1 MLKDKTMREIPPDMD
16 RYREWLRSHPRL
28 ANFTEEQ
35 IEAQYRARCGFET
48 FQQEE
53 RERVA
58 EEMAEYIYR
67 NFGVCLKVSVLKE
80 ALGEVV
86 GL

>member
-1 MLKDKTMREIPPDMD
+1 MD
-16 RYREWLRSHPRL
+16 RYREWLRTHPYL
-28 ANFTEEQ
+28 ANFTEDQ
-35 IEAQYRARCGFET
+35 IEAQFKARWGFET
-48 FQQEE
+48 FQSEE
-53 RERVA
+53 RERIA

-67 NFGVCLKVSVLKE
+67 NFGVCLKAEVLKE